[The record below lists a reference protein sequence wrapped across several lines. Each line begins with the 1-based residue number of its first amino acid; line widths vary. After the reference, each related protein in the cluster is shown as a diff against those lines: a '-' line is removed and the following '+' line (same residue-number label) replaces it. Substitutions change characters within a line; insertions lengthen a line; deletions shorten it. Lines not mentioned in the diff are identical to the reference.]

1 MATYYEILKIAP
13 NASPAEVEA
22 AYEGQYNHWRRLV
35 THHDPNMVNK
45 ANHAL
50 QSLEQ
55 MRVTLTDPAKRKEYD
70 AKIGLYNS
78 MGGLADPQARPRVA
92 APTPPPSRTRVG
104 PHSPPAPLT
113 TERVDAWVCSKCQT
127 ANAIGH
133 QYCQECGHQI
143 GRQCPKCDTL
153 VEMQTEFCSNC
164 GIDIKRFIQE
174 QEMEKAT
181 QLRRQREMERKMQQ
195 EREQTRRMELIGIK
209 IWVAIQGT
217 FLGLLGNLTAAII
230 GFQNDWEGILSSVYR
245 TSTFVV
251 GGIVGLIVSLWVGIL
266 VGNRSNSN
274 QRYMRLS
281 GGIAA
286 FLGSVSVCLPM
297 MLIGNAIF

>member
-1 MATYYEILKIAP
+1 VTTYYQILQISSGATIAEI
-13 NASPAEVEA
+13 EA
-22 AYEGQYNHWRRLV
+22 AYEAQYNHWRRLV

-45 ANHAL
+45 ANQAL
-50 QSLEQ
+50 QSLEK
-55 MRVTLTDPAKRKEYD
+55 MRATLTDPVKRETYD
-70 AKIGLYNS
+70 ASIGLRGP
-78 MGGLADPQARPRVA
+78 MGGLADPQARPRATV
-92 APTPPPSRTRVG
+92 PTPPPPRARVG
-104 PHSPPAPLT
+104 SHSPPAPT
-113 TERVDAWVCSKCQT
+113 TGERVDAWVCSKCQT

-133 QYCQECGHQI
+133 QYCQKCGHQI

-174 QEMEKAT
+174 QEVKKAT
-181 QLRRQREMERKMQQ
+181 QLRLQREMERKMQQ

-217 FLGLLGNLTAAII
+217 FLGLLGNFIACII
-230 GFQNDWEGILSSVYR
+230 CYHGWDGILSSVYL

-251 GGIVGLIVSLWVGIL
+251 GGIVGLIASLWAGIL
-266 VGNRSNSN
+266 VGNRSDFN
-274 QRYMRLS
+274 QRYMSLS
-281 GGIAA
+281 GGTAA
-286 FLGSVSVCLPM
+286 VLASVLICLPM